1 VEGPKSNMLPMWRHF
16 LCDEWNKFGHK
27 VVTCDDILKNRH
39 GAHQLKRCNADCFGS
54 PCITM
59 KENMEFSLLSF
70 INNPDE
76 LGKVCSYLHWVIW
89 RISIVCTSSPAPAE
103 ACEFS

>member
-1 VEGPKSNMLPMWRHF
+1 
-16 LCDEWNKFGHK
+16 
-27 VVTCDDILKNRH
+27 
-39 GAHQLKRCNADCFGS
+39 
-54 PCITM
+54 M
-59 KENMEFSLLSF
+59 KENMEFSLWSF

-89 RISIVCTSSPAPAE
+89 RISIVCTNSPAPAE